1 MAGHRGRRGPELCW
15 NTLHLG
21 QRSGMG
27 AKALQTLCA
36 GASARRHQK
45 FIPARLGQQPGQGP
59 PCLPPLGSEHTV
71 QPRGVCCVLSGDFLS
86 LPSLRAL

>member
-1 MAGHRGRRGPELCW
+1 MVGRRGRRGPELCW

-59 PCLPPLGSEHTV
+59 PASHPWGLSAQSSPGECA
-71 QPRGVCCVLSGDFLS
+71 VCSVGTF
-86 LPSLRAL
+86 